1 MTAIVAEGNRK
12 RVFASPSAEHVRLA
26 QQAVPRWRPSETI
39 PKTPKISALGYG
51 TTHWHQLFT
60 ERQLTGMGTFCDL
73 LRDVRGLIEQDGAT
87 AAYTDTVCTYLAL
100 AIGRS
105 TDSSSRYSRW
115 QNAGDKVAGVFGRQA
130 IPMLWDFAET
140 NFFSNSTQNWL
151 GQVAWVAKAVER
163 LPANSNSGKAHQ
175 ADAATTIL
183 ADGGPV
189 IVTDPPYYDNIN
201 YADLSDFFYVWLRP
215 LLRDTYPDLF
225 SAILT
230 PKDEEMV
237 AHAQRFEHPR
247 EHFETLLQTTLRLI
261 RSRCSPEFPSSIF
274 YAYKQQEEERDGR
287 TSTGWDTMLTA
298 VVDTGFQVV
307 GTWPMRTERAGRSN
321 ALDANAL
328 ASSVVLVC
336 RPRPENAPTA
346 TRRQLL
352 DALEKE
358 LPDALDHLTRDSHIA
373 PVDLEQAAIGPGMEI
388 YSRYSSVE
396 TIAGEPVTVREAL
409 QAISGAIAH
418 YDERQYGEL
427 DAATR
432 FCVDWLRQHD
442 YAEGGFGE
450 AEVLSQAK
458 NVAIGSLAQR
468 GMLESDGG
476 KVRLRG
482 MGEYDH
488 QQIPLQMSAWEGCLR
503 VGWHL
508 SDEHGGGVPG
518 GASVV
523 QAIGSDADSIE
534 RLARIL
540 YNHYDRKRDSANAV
554 LYNTIVTEWPEIVQR
569 ADEPGQGQMFR

>member
-1 MTAIVAEGNRK
+1 MLTA
-12 RVFASPSAEHVRLA
+12 
-26 QQAVPRWRPSETI
+26 
-39 PKTPKISALGYG
+39 
-51 TTHWHQLFT
+51 
-60 ERQLTGMGTFCDL
+60 
-73 LRDVRGLIEQDGAT
+73 
-87 AAYTDTVCTYLAL
+87 
-100 AIGRS
+100 GRS
-105 TDSSSRYSRW
+105 
-115 QNAGDKVAGVFGRQA
+115 
-130 IPMLWDFAET
+130 
-140 NFFSNSTQNWL
+140 
-151 GQVAWVAKAVER
+151 
-163 LPANSNSGKAHQ
+163 
-175 ADAATTIL
+175 
-183 ADGGPV
+183 

-321 ALDANAL
+321 ALDTNAL

-346 TRRQLL
+346 TRRQFL

-373 PVDLEQAAIGPGMEI
+373 PVDLAQAAIGPGMEI

-409 QAISGAIAH
+409 QAIDQAIDD
-418 YDERQYGEL
+418 YDERQQGEL

-432 FCVDWLRQHD
+432 FCLGWLKLHD

-458 NVAIGSLAQR
+458 NVSIEALAEEGLLHSQSGR
-468 GMLESDGG
+468 
-476 KVRLRG
+476 VRLLRAR
-482 MGEYDH
+482 EYDH
-488 QQIPLQMSAWEGCLR
+488 RQTPLEMTAWEGCLR
-503 VGWHL
+503 IGWHL
-508 SDEHGGGVPG
+508 NEEDGGYLR
-518 GASVV
+518 GAAQVAQRMGSEAESV
-523 QAIGSDADSIE
+523 E

-540 YNHYDRKRDSANAV
+540 YNHHDRKRDSRNAV
-554 LYNTIVTEWPEIVQR
+554 VFNSVVTEWPAITQAAQAAE
-569 ADEPGQGQMFR
+569 QGQMLA